1 MGASTMIGSRRS
13 ILAAAALLLVGSAAR
28 AGQVN
33 NPLDLPAGLAAGH
46 ILLSPTPP
54 GQNAVDGGMPG
65 TMATVN
71 SPVPVANGG
80 TGASAAG
87 ATAANHIGA
96 LAITNN
102 LSDVGSA
109 AAARSSLGAA
119 SAGANGDITSLTGLT
134 TPLAFSE
141 GGCNATSA
149 AACLGNLGMQLG
161 YVSGPYYLA
170 PAITMTSGITLASA
184 NVMYATPFLALA
196 PQTFTK
202 ISINV
207 TAGAAGASCE
217 IGVYAN
223 AGGKPGSLL
232 VDAGNIS
239 VATTGTKE
247 ITGVSIPLTPG
258 WWWEAVVCN
267 GTPGLITFG
276 ASGAGGGT
284 PWQMGYLS
292 LGSSPN
298 LAYSVSQ
305 TYGALPSSFGAGA
318 LTQSNATGP
327 VVGLRF

>member
-1 MGASTMIGSRRS
+1 MGASAMIGYKPV
-13 ILAAAALLLVGSAAR
+13 AAIAALFLLGSAAH

-33 NPLDLPAGLAAGH
+33 NPLDLPAGLTAGH

-54 GQNAVDGGMPG
+54 SQNAVDGGAPG

-80 TGASAAG
+80 TGATSAG
-87 ATAANHIGA
+87 AATANNIGA
-96 LAITNN
+96 LAIANS

-109 AAARSSLGAA
+109 ATARANIGAA
-119 SAGANGDITSLTGLT
+119 ANGANGDITAMTGLT
-134 TPLAFSE
+134 TPLPFSE
-141 GGCNATSA
+141 GGCAAISA
-149 AACLGNLGMQLG
+149 PACLGNLGLQLG

-170 PAITMTSGITLASA
+170 PGIAITGGVTLASA
-184 NVMYATPFLALA
+184 NMMYATAFLAFA

-207 TAGAAGASCE
+207 TAGAASASCE

-232 VDAGNIS
+232 VDAGNVS
-239 VATTGTKE
+239 VATTGIKE
-247 ITGVSIPLTPG
+247 ITGVSIALTPG

-267 GTPGLITFG
+267 GTPGLTTFG
-276 ASGAGGGT
+276 ASGGAGGT
-284 PWQMGYLS
+284 PWQLGYFS

-298 LAYSVSQ
+298 LAYAVSQ
-305 TYGALPSSFGAGA
+305 TYGALPSTFGTGA
-318 LTQSNATGP
+318 FTQSNATGP